1 MPLQIAGEQRFA
13 LEPMPVPT
21 DDAADAGSF
30 DAVRLFAERAV
41 AVHPGFELDE
51 RSTPAVARIV
61 SALDGLPL
69 ALELA
74 ASRMALLSPD
84 ALADRLTQ
92 RLPMLTGGPRDAP
105 ERQRTLAAT
114 IGWSYDLLD
123 DDARVLFARLSVF
136 AGGCTLEAAER
147 VAGEGLDVL
156 DVMGSLTD
164 ASLVRRS
171 DPVIG
176 DVRYSMLETIREF
189 AGERLDAAGERE
201 AIEHRLAAWA

>member
-1 MPLQIAGEQRFA
+1 
-13 LEPMPVPT
+13 
-21 DDAADAGSF
+21 
-30 DAVRLFAERAV
+30 
-41 AVHPGFELDE
+41 
-51 RSTPAVARIV
+51 V

-92 RLPMLTGGPRDAP
+92 RLPMLTGGSARTRPSANGRWPRRSD
-105 ERQRTLAAT
+105 
-114 IGWSYDLLD
+114 WSYDLLD

-136 AGGCTLEAAER
+136 AGGSTLEAAER

-156 DVMGSLTD
+156 EVMGGLTD

-171 DPVIG
+171 DPVFG
-176 DVRYSMLETIREF
+176 DVRDSMLENHPRVRRR
-189 AGERLDAAGERE
+189 ASRCR
-201 AIEHRLAAWA
+201 R